1 MNPQSLA
8 DYLEKFVKAE
18 EDYSEMYH
26 LEAARLLRHWERP
39 ANTVLVPVEELKKMQ
54 NQLQEMKVLLTQ
66 KVQK

>member
-26 LEAARLLRHWERP
+26 LEAARLLRHWERS
-39 ANTVLVPVEELKKMQ
+39 ANSVLVPADKLK
-54 NQLQEMKVLLTQ
+54 EMKVLLTQ